1 MILYNIALSGN
12 CHKVRLMLSFLG
24 IEFETYDLDLAA
36 SEQSSDAYLIIN
48 PFAQAPVLDD
58 NGTVIRDS
66 QAILVY
72 LAKQYGDKQW
82 WPDSA
87 DQLAE
92 IISWLSTAANEI
104 QNGPA
109 RLRVHYKFGRPIDF
123 KLASDT
129 SNKVLRIIESHLA
142 KKPWLVDEQP
152 TIADIALYPYLAL
165 AHEGHIDMTPYEH
178 IQNWKKRFEALPG
191 YLAMPGILNDDIL
204 E

>member
-24 IEFETYDLDLAA
+24 IEFEIHDLDLGA
-36 SEQSSDAYLIIN
+36 SEQSSDAYLKVN
-48 PFAQAPVLDD
+48 PFGQAPVLDD

-72 LAKQYGDKQW
+72 LANKYGDKQW
-82 WPDSA
+82 WPESSG
-87 DQLAE
+87 QLAE

-109 RLRVHYKFGRPIDF
+109 RLRVHYKFGRAIDF
-123 KLASDT
+123 KQAIDT
-129 SNKVLRIIESHLA
+129 SNKVLRIIDSHLSQRI
-142 KKPWLVDEQP
+142 WLVGNEP
-152 TIADIALYPYLAL
+152 TIADIAIYPYLAL
-165 AHEGHIDMTPYEH
+165 AHEGHIDMSSYEN
-178 IQNWKKRFEALPG
+178 IQSWKTRFESLPNFQ
-191 YLAMPGILNDDIL
+191 AMPGIS